1 MSLYIVDIHGELEG
15 DYEIIKKYEEPTK
28 NDLEVDCIDR
38 NSIKYYP
45 GTGGYMYASKGEIDQ
60 LPPVTPQE
68 PTDKS
73 FTKADIDAIVKA
85 INAHWEL
92 IIDEIKSEIENYKLS
107 EDELTEMDEDSIKWG
122 MKIAYDI
129 IETLENF
136 ANEFRI
142 NDLIARINTD
152 DYYYDRSDMVK
163 AAGSFAEFA
172 KHYDLDV
179 PEALELELMKEHIRA
194 LLNGDEVYLP
204 EYDMSGTAIRH
215 DNVKLATPSKIIISE
230 GLFTLTPKVV
240 DAFDFKVYVHVSS
253 DVQKER
259 FYRRAAERG
268 LGSSMDEVYENASS
282 KAKIYIHPTMESA
295 DIILSGEADRMAY
308 KVFVNKVLNMVKEI
322 HFNRVLMYS

>member
-1 MSLYIVDIHGELEG
+1 MQNTITKTYSHFRTEKHGNMTLLQKIERQLTQ
-15 DYEIIKKYEEPTK
+15 IF
-28 NDLEVDCIDR
+28 NDEVNSS
-38 NSIKYYP
+38 NSIFLKV
-45 GTGGYMYASKGEIDQ
+45 SD
-60 LPPVTPQE
+60 
-68 PTDKS
+68 
-73 FTKADIDAIVKA
+73 KA
-85 INAHWEL
+85 IHKMALFLSGSLSRSCSIGIAGETASG
-92 IIDEIKSEIENYKLS
+92 KS
-107 EDELTEMDEDSIKWG
+107 T
-122 MKIAYDI
+122 IAYDI

-136 ANEFRI
+136 ADEFRI
-142 NDLIARINTD
+142 QDLIARINTD
-152 DYYYDRSDMVK
+152 DYYYDRSDMVR

-172 KHYDLDV
+172 KNYDLDV
-179 PEALELELMKEHIRA
+179 PEALELELMKKHIKS
-194 LLNGDEVYLP
+194 LLDVEEVFLP

-282 KAKIYIHPTMESA
+282 KAKIHIHPTMESA

-308 KVFVNKVLNMVKEI
+308 KIFVNKVLNMVKET

>member
-1 MSLYIVDIHGELEG
+1 MQNTITKTYSHLRTEKVGNMTLLQKIERQLNNLFRDEL
-15 DYEIIKKYEEPTK
+15 
-28 NDLEVDCIDR
+28 NSS
-38 NSIKYYP
+38 NSIFLKVSDKAVHKMALFLS
-45 GTGGYMYASKGEIDQ
+45 GGFSRSCSIGIAGETASG
-60 LPPVTPQE
+60 
-68 PTDKS
+68 KS
-73 FTKADIDAIVKA
+73 T
-85 INAHWEL
+85 
-92 IIDEIKSEIENYKLS
+92 
-107 EDELTEMDEDSIKWG
+107 
-122 MKIAYDI
+122 IAYDI